1 MTNWYPLGQY
11 NSLISWY
18 LLSFAKKNFFFRLCS
33 VTRYCQNR
41 KSKVQG
47 LLCRVTKA
55 LNNYVKDK
63 NQIVTKSQRKNAKFV
78 SRDVVSY

>member
-18 LLSFAKKNFFFRLCS
+18 LLLLQKKLFFRLCS
-33 VTRYCQNR
+33 LTRYCQNR
-41 KSKVQG
+41 KNKVHG

-55 LNNYVKDK
+55 LNNYFEGRDSNK
-63 NQIVTKSQRKNAKFV
+63 NKPQRKNAKFV
-78 SRDVVSY
+78 SRDVLIY